1 VSRRTAIVRALAV
14 AAAVVAADQVTKAI
28 VRNSIGR
35 TEHVDVFPGLDLVNT
50 RNTGVAFGF
59 FSGGGALVAV
69 VAGLALA
76 ALLAFFFTHADR
88 PLVWL
93 PTGLLIGGAAGNLID
108 RAAEGSVTDFIDPP
122 LWPAFNLADAAI
134 TIGVLTLLYV
144 LEGPPSQRG
153 TARRA

>member
-1 VSRRTAIVRALAV
+1 VTRGRAIGRTLAV
-14 AAAVVAADQVTKAI
+14 AAAVVAADQLSKAI
-28 VRNSIGR
+28 VRGSVGR
-35 TEHVDVFPGLDLVNT
+35 DERIHLFPGLDLVNT

-69 VAGLALA
+69 LAGVALV
-76 ALLAFFFTHADR
+76 ALLVFFVRHAER

-108 RAAEGSVTDFIDPP
+108 RAAEGSVTDFLDPP
-122 LWPAFNLADAAI
+122 LWPAFNVADAAI

-144 LEGPPSQRG
+144 IEGPPSRG
-153 TARRA
+153 PARRP